1 MGAGGAGVLLVSSSS
16 TSCRPAMPL
25 LQRAALACAALRLAA
40 THGRTVSH
48 SSSFEPDPAFSA
60 ARLAEAPAGWPKPD
74 WSTVPTFTFCGP
86 SSRPFE
92 DHPDELQFFAGT
104 NASRRRPRW
113 CRNPSDPL
121 H

>member
-1 MGAGGAGVLLVSSSS
+1 MLLGSSR
-16 TSCRPAMPL
+16 TSCRPVMPL
-25 LQRAALACAALRLAA
+25 LLRAALLACAALRLAA
-40 THGRTVSH
+40 THGRTAGH
-48 SSSFEPDPAFSA
+48 SSSSSSTFEPDPAFSA
-60 ARLAEAPAGWPKPD
+60 ARLAQAPAGWPKPD

-113 CRNPSDPL
+113 CATPL
-121 H
+121 TL

>member
-1 MGAGGAGVLLVSSSS
+1 MHAGVLLGSSR

-40 THGRTVSH
+40 THGRTAGH
-48 SSSFEPDPAFSA
+48 SSSSSSTFEPDPAFSA
-60 ARLAEAPAGWPKPD
+60 ARLAQAPAGWPKPD

-113 CRNPSDPL
+113 CATPL
-121 H
+121 TL

>member
-1 MGAGGAGVLLVSSSS
+1 
-16 TSCRPAMPL
+16 MPL
-25 LQRAALACAALRLAA
+25 LQRAALLACAALRLAA
-40 THGRTVSH
+40 THGRTAGH
-48 SSSFEPDPAFSA
+48 SSSSSSSSSSTFEPDPAFSA
-60 ARLAEAPAGWPKPD
+60 ARLAQAPAGWPKPD

-113 CRNPSDPL
+113 CATPL
-121 H
+121 TL